1 MAGLSGISLAPRSV
15 ELCDGSRVLVP
26 DSLECLSTYVLME
39 QQDWFED
46 ELRFLR
52 RFVRPGQVVIDI
64 GANVGVYSLSLA
76 RCVGPSGSVWA
87 FEPATEPAALL
98 ARSIEINATPWVR
111 LQRQALS
118 EHSGSGW
125 LHQPGQSELNALV
138 ASPFGVTAGAGEQVE
153 LTSLDA
159 CMERHG
165 WNQVDLLKIDAE
177 GEEERILNGGQ
188 RFFAALAPLVLFEL
202 RAGNAL
208 HLELIERFARMDYR
222 CFRLVPGLD
231 ALVPFEAT
239 EGVDDYLLNLF
250 AVPANRVVS
259 LIEAKIVIDLPQASP
274 PTLQAE
280 ERQAAASAWGHLALG
295 RALGQGWAKT
305 AADPAATPA
314 SEWLAGWAVAHDN
327 SRSLGSRYGAL
338 DGAYRSLKAQCGPQ
352 VPASRWAT
360 LARLALELG
369 VRQQAVAAAQQL
381 LEALSGPAADST
393 PNQDLLEEPFLPPH
407 PALDGLDMAG
417 REREWLLAAA
427 LTTVELASTHSGY
440 FSGRAALPRL
450 EKIRELGFESPE
462 IGRRL
467 ELLSQRF
474 GLATPVGGPY
484 PAPPASPSAEGS
496 GARAPAGDRLQASAG
511 WGGGYYTGLTYGC
524 YSFRELAPNWL
535 DFALLSQRQ
544 RPPRSGGEGS
554 PFRYLELGSGMGL
567 GLCLLAASYPEGT
580 FIGIDFHPS
589 HIAHSQ
595 WLAAELGL
603 ANVSFHEADF
613 LELAAADARLPFE
626 PGSGFHYAVAHG
638 ILSWIG
644 PDVRVALL
652 QLAGRLLRPGGAF
665 YCSYNAFPGWLD
677 RSAFKA
683 LADLERQR
691 QGSANLLGVLDKT
704 HQTLE
709 RLIQASVPLAQSL
722 PKLSSNLKTI
732 RSISQPDYLFGEYGA
747 EHWQPFYVGQMHQLA
762 AAHKLSYAASA
773 SLPDNFP
780 SLLPAPLAEQL
791 AAEPDPTIRQA
802 LQDLAINQSFRRDL
816 FIKGP
821 LPLSRA
827 AQEQQLSQLKLRNTS
842 VAFADD
848 VAASKPTSCNTN
860 LGTITF
866 DSARLQKVQVLLAQ
880 QPTSLAEIHQRLEI
894 PPEELVLLTSLLLH
908 AGLVALDRG
917 PAIDAAISSCRAVN
931 RRLMELMQDGYNLG
945 FLAAPYVGNGA
956 QSFSLIDVFVLD
968 GLQQEFAD
976 DILCSCVLIG
986 LQATGVELRSHDGVL
1001 MTDPDECLRKI
1012 QTHLSS
1018 FRSTTFP
1025 LLMQLGIVE
1034 PA

>member
-1 MAGLSGISLAPRSV
+1 MTRRLHIGGTVAREGWEILNAIPEPWVDHIGKAEDLSR
-15 ELCDGSRVLVP
+15 
-26 DSLECLSTYVLME
+26 
-39 QQDWFED
+39 FED
-46 ELRFLR
+46 NTFAE
-52 RFVRPGQVVIDI
+52 
-64 GANVGVYSLSLA
+64 VYASHVLEHLGYQSAL
-76 RCVGPSGSVWA
+76 
-87 FEPATEPAALL
+87 PAALNEWYRVL
-98 ARSIEINATPWVR
+98 APEGR
-111 LQRQALS
+111 LMVSVPDLDTLCELYSQRESLA
-118 EHSGSGW
+118 SGDRFKIMRMM
-125 LHQPGQSELNALV
+125 
-138 ASPFGVTAGAGEQVE
+138 FGG
-153 LTSLDA
+153 
-159 CMERHG
+159 
-165 WNQVDLLKIDAE
+165 QVDQYDFHCVGLN
-177 GEEERILNGGQ
+177 EE
-188 RFFAALAPLVLFEL
+188 FLAPFLSAAGFTGIRRVDGFGLFEDCSTL
-202 RAGNAL
+202 VFAGRP
-208 HLELIERFARMDYR
+208 IS
-222 CFRLVPGLD
+222 
-231 ALVPFEAT
+231 
-239 EGVDDYLLNLF
+239 LNL
-250 AVPANRVVS
+250 
-259 LIEAKIVIDLPQASP
+259 EAHKSSP
-274 PTLQAE
+274 DSAISPTHPEVTVA
-280 ERQAAASAWGHLALG
+280 
-295 RALGQGWAKT
+295 T
-305 AADPAATPA
+305 AA
-314 SEWLAGWAVAHDN
+314 G
-327 SRSLGSRYGAL
+327 
-338 DGAYRSLKAQCGPQ
+338 
-352 VPASRWAT
+352 
-360 LARLALELG
+360 
-369 VRQQAVAAAQQL
+369 
-381 LEALSGPAADST
+381 
-393 PNQDLLEEPFLPPH
+393 
-407 PALDGLDMAG
+407 G
-417 REREWLLAAA
+417 RD
-427 LTTVELASTHSGY
+427 
-440 FSGRAALPRL
+440 
-450 EKIRELGFESPE
+450 
-462 IGRRL
+462 
-467 ELLSQRF
+467 
-474 GLATPVGGPY
+474 

-644 PDVRVALL
+644 PEVRVALL

-780 SLLPAPLAEQL
+780 SLLPAPLADQL

-827 AQEQQLSQLKLRNTS
+827 AQEQQLSQLMLRNTS

-986 LQATGVELRSHDGVL
+986 LQATGVELRSHDGIL